1 MKPVVVIAIALVI
14 LLVCGQIYAAPGIE
28 DELKNVVRFRIMRL
42 NQFILDSKFL
52 QTVQSE

>member
-42 NQFILDSKFL
+42 NQLILDSKFS